1 MVIAIL
7 MVIRLIPSFDFLG
20 QGFRR
25 ADIASDVVAK
35 EGVDRTAPAA
45 HADTVAERAKSVVKA
60 PAPVKVK
67 ADSLSSHKPSSPG
80 PSAGDTS
87 AVKSPAPKK
96 APKVTPIEDFSAD
109 GSALDAFRAAMSRSK
124 NRVVRIGFVGDSFI
138 EGDLLTGDLR
148 EYLQRRCGGTGVGYV
163 PVTSPV
169 SKLRRTVGHTYS
181 GWKSYSIKK
190 RNGAALDTCFMLS
203 GSISVPIDDNATV
216 TYRVT
221 NAKSCLKDV
230 RQVDFFFI
238 NRGNTVIYATVN
250 DSTGM
255 VFTPPSDPMI
265 QKVTISSPVAVSSV
279 RFDFENVEGFY
290 AYGASLHGAYG
301 VQVDNFADRGSSGL
315 QMSKLTVA
323 QNNRFNRLNPYD
335 LIIIEYG
342 LNVVASGTMRYTSFE
357 DRMSAIVSN
366 IKACYPGASII
377 VMGLS
382 DRSSNQDGDYR
393 TMPEVKAMIKHQ
405 RAIARK
411 AGVAYWDTFT
421 AMGGENSM
429 TEFVDKNW
437 ASKDYT
443 HVSARGASVIARR
456 LSEALL
462 ETL

>member
-7 MVIRLIPSFDFLG
+7 MAIRLIPSFNFGG
-20 QGFRR
+20 QGLRR
-25 ADIASDVVAK
+25 ADIVSDVVAK
-35 EGVDRTAPAA
+35 GASDTAVVVTHAA
-45 HADTVAERAKSVVKA
+45 VASGRADGSAMPSKGKGDTLSRVM
-60 PAPVKVK
+60 PAPVKVVR
-67 ADSLSSHKPSSPG
+67 
-80 PSAGDTS
+80 GDTS
-87 AVKSPAPKK
+87 SVKGAAAKK
-96 APKVTPIEDFSAD
+96 LPKVTPIEDFSAD
-109 GSALDAFRAAMSRSK
+109 GSALDAFRAAMSECK

-148 EYLQRRCGGTGVGYV
+148 EYLQRRCGGTGVGFV

-181 GWKSYSIKK
+181 GWKSYSVKR

-203 GSISVPIDDNATV
+203 GSISVPVDDNATV
-216 TYRVT
+216 AYRVT
-221 NAKSCLKDV
+221 NAKSCLKNV

-238 NRGNTVIYATVN
+238 NRGSTVIYATVN
-250 DSTGM
+250 DSM
-255 VFTPPSDPMI
+255 VMTFMPPSDPMI
-265 QKVTISSPVAVSSV
+265 QKITVSSPVAVSTIS
-279 RFDFENVEGFY
+279 FDFDDVEGFY
-290 AYGASLHGAYG
+290 AYGASLHGPYG

-315 QMSKLTVA
+315 QMSKLTVT
-323 QNNRFNRLNPYD
+323 QNNRFNDINPYD

-342 LNVVASGTMRYTSFE
+342 LNVVATGTMRYTSFE

-366 IKACYPGASII
+366 IKRCYPDASVII
-377 VMGLS
+377 MGLS

-393 TMPEVKAMIKHQ
+393 TMPEVKAMIRHQ

-462 ETL
+462 EAL